1 MKDAIETLRRHGVQP
16 TPQRLAVAE
25 FVLKT
30 EAHPTADEVLANVRR
45 KYPTVSRATVYN
57 TLNLFVKKHLL
68 CTQILRGGNIVFD
81 PNTAAHHHFIDEE
94 TGRVYDV
101 PWDAL
106 QVKGDQALK
115 GYEVREYQVIM
126 RGRRKKRR

>member
-1 MKDAIETLRRHGVQP
+1 MKDAIDVLRRHGVQP

-25 FVLKT
+25 FVLKS
-30 EAHPTADEVLANVRR
+30 EAHPTADEVLDNVRR

-57 TLNLFVKKHLL
+57 TLNLFVKQHLL
-68 CTQILRGGNIVFD
+68 CTQILRGGTIVFD
-81 PNTAAHHHFIDEE
+81 PNTTAHHHFIDEE
-94 TGRVYDV
+94 TGKVYDV

-106 QVKGDQALK
+106 KVQGEHTLK

-126 RGRRKKRR
+126 RGRRVKRR